1 MTRRDKVVAHM
12 PAGGDNM
19 KLRIIVMNGHR
30 LVESHHGGRWRTD
43 KVDKA
48 NGLTPY
54 IYNLFMAEPADK
66 TQQYDGVVLYADRQ
80 FVYQTFKKGYVCH
93 DAADFQLAPTYGE
106 RVRIA
111 YKNEKGSVSI
121 VGSKAGRSS
130 AKSA

>member
-1 MTRRDKVVAHM
+1 
-12 PAGGDNM
+12 M
-19 KLRIIVMNGHR
+19 KLRLIVMNGHR
-30 LVESHHGGRWRTD
+30 LVESQRDRKWRIE

-80 FVYQTFKKGYVCH
+80 FVYQIFKKGFVRH
-93 DAADFQLAPTYGE
+93 DAADFELAPACGE

-111 YKNEKGSVSI
+111 YKKGKASVSV
-121 VGSKAGRSS
+121 VGSNASRLS
-130 AKSA
+130 A